1 MAGMR
6 QTSIEAYES
15 LNATQTQKLRERI
28 YHLLRINPMTDEEL
42 LEALGGEQYYSPS
55 GVRARRSE
63 LVKDERFS
71 DMRVYD
77 SGLRRKTRFGKNT
90 IVWSTT
96 PQGSLL

>member
-1 MAGMR
+1 MR